1 MISLKISISV
11 QGAAEVRTKIKLE
24 SDSPDKTLP
33 FENLLVET
41 IPSETEG
48 TDFRLHFTNL
58 NRHEPKEIKSSA
70 SFKNWWKRFLA
81 YYFNP
86 VDAQNETIKKEPV
99 N

>member
-24 SDSPDKTLP
+24 SDSPEKTLP
-33 FENLLVET
+33 FENLLVEA

-58 NRHEPKEIKSSA
+58 NHHEQKEIQPSA
-70 SFKNWWKRFLA
+70 SFKNWWKRFMA
-81 YYFNP
+81 YYFIP
-86 VDAQNETIKKEPV
+86 VDAQNETIKKSR
-99 N
+99 